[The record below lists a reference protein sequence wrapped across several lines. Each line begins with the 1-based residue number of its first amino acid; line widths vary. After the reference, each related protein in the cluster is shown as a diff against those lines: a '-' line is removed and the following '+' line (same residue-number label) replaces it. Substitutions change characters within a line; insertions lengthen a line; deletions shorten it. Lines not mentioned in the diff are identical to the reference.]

1 MNQLTHH
8 QIVKLDATV
17 RQIEPLAPETDVMMW
32 AVAKGL
38 SGHKD
43 SFNDPYFIGSE
54 FRVHWTAVGIEVRSR
69 NITPA
74 NKIRN
79 KQPQRRG
86 KPICISYEQLTEHII
101 ELRAHRNERAAQ

>member
-1 MNQLTHH
+1 MSELREH
-8 QIVKLDATV
+8 QIVKLYAV
-17 RQIEPLAPETDVMMW
+17 IRQIEPLAPESDVLVW
-32 AVAKGL
+32 AVKKGT

-54 FRVHWTAVGIEVRSR
+54 FRVYWTTDGIEIRSR
-69 NITPA
+69 NSTPA

-86 KPICISYEQLTEHII
+86 KPICISYEQLTEQIM
-101 ELRAHRNERAAQ
+101 ELRAHRNKNAAR

>member
-1 MNQLTHH
+1 MSELREH
-8 QIVKLDATV
+8 QIVKLYAVV
-17 RQIEPLAPETDVMMW
+17 RQIEPLAPESDVLVW
-32 AVAKGL
+32 AVGKGT

-54 FRVHWTAVGIEVRSR
+54 FRVYWTVDGIEIRSR
-69 NITPA
+69 NSTPA

-86 KPICISYEQLTEHII
+86 KPICISHEQLTEQIM
-101 ELRAHRNERAAQ
+101 ELRAHRNKKAAQ